1 MCKRFLCS
9 KKYSLLHV
17 ILLLLFLFLLFNF
30 IYSLHDFHPFLGFF
44 FPQNFYSL
52 FLINHHFLPKRS
64 STTAVGFNPFLTN
77 NIVDSSAPPVSRQWS
92 VSCEETDKQWSGKA
106 SQDAIPPQHWSSAVS
121 RSDLEGGSA
130 TAPSWSKN
138 GESSESD
145 EAVGATGTDISN
157 VPQQPSEMVNSAL
170 RNPFGAMQQNAQ
182 ALHTAGVSATV
193 ITPQQP
199 DIPAFGAPPSGA
211 SSANVSPVHFGMT
224 TQAPPPPPPPPPPS
238 AVIPNQNL
246 TIYEQT
252 PFSRMDGSYNSSPV
266 IPRLLH
272 QQATAPHP
280 GLPYTF

>member
-1 MCKRFLCS
+1 
-9 KKYSLLHV
+9 
-17 ILLLLFLFLLFNF
+17 
-30 IYSLHDFHPFLGFF
+30 LHDFHPFLVFF
-44 FPQNFYSL
+44 FPQNFHSL
-52 FLINHHFLPKRS
+52 FFINHHFLPKRS

-77 NIVDSSAPPVSRQWS
+77 NIVDSSAPPVSRQWP
-92 VSCEETDKQWSGKA
+92 VSCEETDKQWSGKT

-224 TQAPPPPPPPPPPS
+224 TQAPPPPPPPPS

-252 PFSRMDGSYNSSPV
+252 PFSLHTAGVSATVITPQQPDIPAFGAPPSGASS
-266 IPRLLH
+266 
-272 QQATAPHP
+272 
-280 GLPYTF
+280 GLFISSKSSLIFASFA